1 MDVGFAPGGSSSAF
15 DANPRSEE
23 ENARG
28 GNRKL
33 STAPNLL
40 LSSFALM
47 SNGTQHTG
55 PRVPLPRSREEH
67 GRGGKLLTETI
78 LVLRRLQANAGAL
91 TNLEVL
97 EFLRARG
104 ATSDPMGCLGAVA
117 PSECKVTLPRP
128 KSRHLTVL
136 VTVSWFW
143 CGQVFDYLVNTA
155 ACNQTRGAIDE
166 FVKRC
171 EKFKLAKAEKFN
183 IINLR
188 PSNQALIDPI
198 IEYCEKRLTKDEARG
213 IDEVQEL
220 VDLVLEVLPPPPA
233 KPDEEMQDLEE
244 TPTEKPME
252 EN

>member
-1 MDVGFAPGGSSSAF
+1 M
-15 DANPRSEE
+15 
-23 ENARG
+23 
-28 GNRKL
+28 K
-33 STAPNLL
+33 T
-40 LSSFALM
+40 
-47 SNGTQHTG
+47 
-55 PRVPLPRSREEH
+55 
-67 GRGGKLLTETI
+67 
-78 LVLRRLQANAGAL
+78 LQANAGVL

-117 PSECKVTLPRP
+117 PSECKV
-128 KSRHLTVL
+128 
-136 VTVSWFW
+136 
-143 CGQVFDYLVNTA
+143 FDHLVNTG

-166 FVKRC
+166 FLKRC
-171 EKFKLAKAEKFN
+171 EKFKLAKAEKLN

-233 KPDEEMQDLEE
+233 KPDEEMQALEE
-244 TPTEKPME
+244 TPTEKLME

>member
-1 MDVGFAPGGSSSAF
+1 M
-15 DANPRSEE
+15 
-23 ENARG
+23 
-28 GNRKL
+28 K
-33 STAPNLL
+33 T
-40 LSSFALM
+40 
-47 SNGTQHTG
+47 
-55 PRVPLPRSREEH
+55 
-67 GRGGKLLTETI
+67 
-78 LVLRRLQANAGAL
+78 LQANAGVL

-117 PSECKVTLPRP
+117 PSECKV
-128 KSRHLTVL
+128 
-136 VTVSWFW
+136 
-143 CGQVFDYLVNTA
+143 FDYLVNTP

-166 FVKRC
+166 FLKRC

-198 IEYCEKRLTKDEARG
+198 IEYCEKRLTKDEARR

-220 VDLVLEVLPPPPA
+220 VDSVLEVLPPPPA

-244 TPTEKPME
+244 PPTAKPME